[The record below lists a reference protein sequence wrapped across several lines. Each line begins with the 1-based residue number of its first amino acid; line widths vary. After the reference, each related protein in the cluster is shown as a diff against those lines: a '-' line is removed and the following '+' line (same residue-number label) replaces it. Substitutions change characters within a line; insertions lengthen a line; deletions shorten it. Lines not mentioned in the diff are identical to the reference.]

1 MKRLLIFSLSVI
13 FILSWRCEIITDPGF
28 ENPYDSTATEHI
40 PPQTTII
47 AGPEDNE
54 VINNH
59 TVTFQWTGNE
69 TAKAYFYSLD
79 NQACD
84 DWTSDTTAT
93 FELLDEGEHLFS
105 VVSKTPAG
113 EIEDNPPLRQ
123 FQIDAV
129 QGPALRF
136 FPRKVRVATNETFI
150 VEVVVEEVTDLM
162 GLYVELPLNPD
173 GLELIDREIYLGTS
187 DFLSKESQNILTV
200 DVEDLTNNLLK
211 ITLGRVSDINAGVSG
226 TGKIIQ
232 LTYRLTGNQNT
243 LLSFTPNCAM
253 ENSQIQ
259 SIEILERV
267 DCVIEV
273 GE

>member
-28 ENPYDSTATEHI
+28 DNPIDSTASEHI

-59 TVTFQWTGNE
+59 TVTFKWSGNE
-69 TAKAYFYSLD
+69 TATEYFYSLD
-79 NQACD
+79 TQACS

-93 FELLDEGEHLFS
+93 FELLDEGEHLFT

-136 FPRKVRVATNETFI
+136 FPRKVIVQPNDVFS
-150 VEVVVEEVTDLM
+150 VEVYLEEVANLS
-162 GLYVELPLNPD
+162 GLFLELPKET
-173 GLELIDREIYLGTS
+173 GSLELNNWEVYKGSQSLLAKDSES
-187 DFLSKESQNILTV
+187 FLDVV
-200 DVEDLTNNLLK
+200 DEDDINQMLK
-211 ITLGRVSDINAGVSG
+211 VSLGRISSSDPEVNG
-226 TGKIIQ
+226 TGAVM
-232 LTYRLTGNQNT
+232 RLDYKFTGT
-243 LLSFTPNCAM
+243 GSTSLLFGEGCEM
-253 ENSQIQ
+253 QNSQMNT
-259 SIEILERV
+259 IEILERV